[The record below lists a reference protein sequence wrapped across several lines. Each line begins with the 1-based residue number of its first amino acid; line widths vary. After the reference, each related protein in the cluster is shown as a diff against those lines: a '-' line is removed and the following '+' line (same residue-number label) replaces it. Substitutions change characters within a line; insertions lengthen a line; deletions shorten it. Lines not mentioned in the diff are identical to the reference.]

1 MSNTVEIRPDYYKAR
16 IKKRV
21 PRAAVSPVTFP
32 NNEQALFSNADAFD
46 VEIEIEPF
54 DVLDALGLDRDFY
67 VATALTYLWR
77 LGRKTVERV
86 GDLAKANTYVQQ
98 ALERARRDEAA
109 R

>member
-1 MSNTVEIRPDYYKAR
+1 MSDTEQIRPDYYK
-16 IKKRV
+16 IKIVKRV
-21 PRAAVSPVTFP
+21 PREKIAPAGDGFGGGM
-32 NNEQALFSNADAFD
+32 FSSAEAFD
-46 VEIEIEPF
+46 VEIEIQPF

-77 LGRKTVERV
+77 LGRKTAERAS
-86 GDLAKANTYVQQ
+86 DLAKAATYVAQ